1 MKGLMRLKLYEAQ
14 VLDGKIVEVGKDCGQ
29 VGSRHAKPRRQRGA
43 VLIQRRA
50 GQPSAVAAGVVRAGK
65 RQSRKCSVHVP
76 AFHRSAHDQLVVA
89 PCVVA
94 ATVGVVLQGAPE
106 VGERE
111 RSDGSG
117 HAKFLRR
124 RIKRAHGLAYLD
136 QQVRLSAGQGALAA
150 VSIESSQGA
159 EEDLAFQAQ
168 GCSGL
173 DDLGH
178 LLELPSQT
186 CGWKNRAQCRKS
198 SQGAAEQLAIEESPG
213 RDLAVGLN
221 QGYASVKS
229 Q

>member
-1 MKGLMRLKLYEAQ
+1 MKGPMRLKLYEAQ

-65 RQSRKCSVHVP
+65 RQSRKGSVHVP

-94 ATVGVVLQGAPE
+94 ATVGVVLQRAPE
-106 VGERE
+106 SGERE
-111 RSDGSG
+111 RCDGSG
-117 HAKFLRR
+117 DAKFLRR
-124 RIKRAHGLAYLD
+124 GVKGVHSLAYLN
-136 QQVRLSAGQGALAA
+136 QQVRLGAGQRALTA
-150 VSIESSQGA
+150 VSIESSLRA

-168 GCSGL
+168 GCPGL
-173 DDLGH
+173 DDLGY

-186 CGWKNRAQCRKS
+186 CGGKSRGQCGKS
-198 SQGAAEQLAIEESPG
+198 IQGAAEQLAIEESPG
-213 RDLAVGLN
+213 RDLAIGLN
-221 QGYASVKS
+221 QGYAGV
-229 Q
+229 